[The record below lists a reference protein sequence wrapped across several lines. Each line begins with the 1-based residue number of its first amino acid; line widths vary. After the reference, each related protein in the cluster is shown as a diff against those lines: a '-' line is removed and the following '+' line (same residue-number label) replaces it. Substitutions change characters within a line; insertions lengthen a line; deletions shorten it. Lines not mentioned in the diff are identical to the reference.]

1 MMLRCCLQG
10 VLTQG
15 ERRGCCMG
23 GGGTLHI
30 HHLSYRETG
39 GSGRVWTLT
48 GLGPGPAS
56 VFGLLTVWVVR
67 LAL

>member
-10 VLTQG
+10 VLTQV

-23 GGGTLHI
+23 TLHI
-30 HHLSYRETG
+30 PRLSYRETG

-48 GLGPGPAS
+48 GLGLGDSA
-56 VFGLLTVWVVR
+56 VLT
-67 LAL
+67 L